1 MIQRLINAAF
11 TGEVKSGAWYATD
24 LDPPIF
30 GADNSVVLEGN
41 HKEHFYE
48 GRPRFTSVRF
58 AADT

>member
-1 MIQRLINAAF
+1 MIQRLINRVTA
-11 TGEVKSGAWYATD
+11 EVKIGCMEATYMEV
-24 LDPPIF
+24 LIF
-30 GADNSVVLEGN
+30 GADNSVPVERN